1 MNLLI
6 YYGLILPISFLPYF
20 LLYRLSDFTFFVMYY
35 LIGYRKKVVLKN
47 IKNSFPNKRAAEHK
61 IIMRKFYQHF
71 CDLVL
76 EALKGFTISE
86 KQLRKRFRVRD
97 GSVVDRLYDEGK
109 NVIFVGGHYNNWEM
123 LAMGVSMQMRHLLIG
138 IYKPLS
144 NTFFDEKLSKSREK
158 FGMILCPMKQTKRFF
173 EQKFDRP
180 KGIIFAIDQS
190 PSNPQSAL
198 WMNFLN
204 QDTAMFYGAEKYAK
218 EFNYP
223 VVYGVI
229 HKIKR
234 GYYEAE
240 FKLVTENPTETA
252 YGEIIEK
259 SSRMLEENIN
269 QQPQYWLWTHKRWKH
284 KRNSEQ
290 KNTTAEL

>member
-47 IKNSFPNKRAAEHK
+47 IKNSFPNKSAAEHK
-61 IIMRKFYQHF
+61 IIMRKFYHHF

-234 GYYEAE
+234 GCYEAE